1 MAKYLSNID
10 LQKNQLQLAA
20 IHPTATAPV
29 APVEGQVYFDTDVS
43 DKKLYY
49 WNGSAWIN
57 TGYGNSDVDDHLNIS
72 GASANQILSW
82 TGSDYDWI
90 DNQIGDITGVTAG
103 AGLTG
108 GGTSGSVTLNVGD
121 GSGITV
127 NADSI
132 DVNVDDVTIQIVSDE
147 VAAKTAAIVNGG
159 TALATGD
166 QIYDFVIGLG
176 YTGNTGDIEGVN
188 ITAGDGLI
196 GSVNT
201 TSGTHTQTLHVV
213 GGDGIT
219 ANADEIEVTVD
230 NTTIELSASNG
241 NGAVRAKTAAITNGG
256 TALATGDQIYDFV
269 IGLGYDNY
277 NYWTLTDGTNSDNVS
292 STDPV
297 TIVATD
303 EIEVEVSPTLQSTL
317 TIGHADVNR
326 TNNTSTASPAAGA
339 TFTAID
345 SITTNDR
352 GHVTA
357 VNTKTVTLPSAS
369 ADILQSIASDS
380 SNNDRFITT
389 VANAAGAQTGYS
401 HSNLKYN
408 PSTETLT
415 VSNLIV
421 SGTSTTVNTE
431 TINLADNIIT
441 LNSNEAGTPSQDAG
455 IEIERGTAT
464 NVQLYWDEG
473 DDDWQFDAM
482 DHAATPVKRTYKIP
496 TSFVANIGANAS
508 ETVTH
513 NLGTKDIIVQLYDN
527 NTFETV
533 YADITRTS
541 TNVVTIDFA
550 SAPGAASIRCLVIA
564 AQGLVSLPE

>member
-1 MAKYLSNID
+1 
-10 LQKNQLQLAA
+10 
-20 IHPTATAPV
+20 
-29 APVEGQVYFDTDVS
+29 
-43 DKKLYY
+43 
-49 WNGSAWIN
+49 
-57 TGYGNSDVDDHLNIS
+57 
-72 GASANQILSW
+72 
-82 TGSDYDWI
+82 
-90 DNQIGDITGVTAG
+90 
-103 AGLTG
+103 
-108 GGTSGSVTLNVGD
+108 
-121 GSGITV
+121 
-127 NADSI
+127 
-132 DVNVDDVTIQIVSDE
+132 
-147 VAAKTAAIVNGG
+147 VNGG

-166 QIYDFVIGLG
+166 QIYDFVIGLN
-176 YTGNTGDIEGVN
+176 YTSNIGDITRVN
-188 ITAGDGLI
+188 ITAGDGLT
-196 GSVNT
+196 GTVDT
-201 TSGTHTQTLHVV
+201 TSGDHTQTLNVV

-241 NGAVRAKTAAITNGG
+241 TGAVKAKTAAVTNGG

-345 SITTNDR
+345 SITTNNR

-389 VANAAGAQTGYS
+389 VANASGAQTGYS

-464 NVQLYWDEG
+464 NVQL
-473 DDDWQFDAM
+473 
-482 DHAATPVKRTYKIP
+482 
-496 TSFVANIGANAS
+496 
-508 ETVTH
+508 
-513 NLGTKDIIVQLYDN
+513 L
-527 NTFETV
+527 
-533 YADITRTS
+533 
-541 TNVVTIDFA
+541 
-550 SAPGAASIRCLVIA
+550 
-564 AQGLVSLPE
+564 SLIHI